1 MSRII
6 DLERLKEVLSGVAS
20 IEFALLFGSAR
31 DGRLPKV
38 DSDLDVA
45 IYFDHTPDFDERVRL
60 LGIIQDALTI
70 ERVDLI
76 FLNVTENV
84 TLQREALK
92 GRLLICRDPEL
103 YASFFSLTD
112 RRGRDEEDRI
122 ARAWKMSDLKKAEAT
137 VEAE

>member
-1 MSRII
+1 MIG
-6 DLERLKEVLSGVAS
+6 ERFIALSGGVPCAS
-20 IEFALLFGSAR
+20 AADVMR
-31 DGRLPKV
+31 RLQGLGIIRTADRYIPM
-38 DSDLDVA
+38 
-45 IYFDHTPDFDERVRL
+45 VRFRNFLVHQL
-60 LGIIQDALTI
+60 LGIIQDALSI

-84 TLQREALK
+84 SLQREALK
-92 GRLLICRDPEL
+92 GRLLLCRDPEL

-122 ARAWKMSDLKKAEAT
+122 ARAWKMSDLKK

>member
-6 DLERLKEVLSGVAS
+6 DLERLKEALSGVAS
-20 IEFALLFGSAR
+20 IAFALVFGSGR

-45 IYFDHTPDFDERVRL
+45 VYLNPLDFDERVRL
-60 LGIIQDALTI
+60 LGIIQDTLGI
-70 ERVDLI
+70 GRVDLV

-84 TLQREALK
+84 SLQREALK
-92 GRLLICRDPEL
+92 GRLLLCRDPEL

-122 ARAWKMSDLKKAEAT
+122 ARAWKMSDLKK

>member
-6 DLERLKEVLSGVAS
+6 DLERLKEALTGVAG
-20 IEFALLFGSAR
+20 IEFALVFGSAR

-45 IYFDHTPDFDERVRL
+45 VYLDHTPDFDERVHL
-60 LGIIQDALTI
+60 LGIIQDALLI
-70 ERVDLI
+70 ERVDLV

-112 RRGRDEEDRI
+112 RRGRDEEDRM
-122 ARAWKMSDLKKAEAT
+122 ARAWKIGQELT
-137 VEAE
+137 NRR

>member
-1 MSRII
+1 MRS
-6 DLERLKEVLSGVAS
+6 V
-20 IEFALLFGSAR
+20 FGPGR
-31 DGRLPKV
+31 DGRIPKI

-45 IYFDHTPDFDERVRL
+45 VYLNHTLDFDERVRL
-60 LGIIQDALTI
+60 LGIIQDTLSI
-70 ERVDLI
+70 ERVDLV

-84 TLQREALK
+84 LLQREALK
-92 GRLLICRDPEL
+92 GRLLLCRDPEL

-122 ARAWKMSDLKKAEAT
+122 ARAWKMSDLKK